1 MQTRTLEIGVGLF
14 LLAGLLALLLLALR
28 VSGLSVGNA
37 GDTYKVYAYFD
48 NIAGVTVRGK
58 VTLAGVTIGKVTAV
72 DLDRDSYTGRVTM
85 EINQNVNNLPVDSTA
100 SILTAGLLGEKYIGI
115 SVGGDE
121 DVLKDGSTIHDTQS
135 ALVLEDLIGKF
146 LLNSVNKDEAK
157 SEVFF
162 HADSSA
168 SRPAGVPGGFPA
180 AFHGGADPQQVV
192 QGTVD
197 ELLSDIKANK
207 AAYKADPQKLYATL
221 DRILGRWSMP
231 RASPRA

>member
-1 MQTRTLEIGVGLF
+1 MLASRGNERLPASGVLF
-14 LLAGLLALLLLALR
+14 CLLALFLFSALDATAKYLSTFLAVPLLVWARYLVQLLLMLLSVAPRLGRSILLTRRPGLMALR
-28 VSGLSVGNA
+28 G
-37 GDTYKVYAYFD
+37 
-48 NIAGVTVRGK
+48 

-157 SEVFF
+157 
-162 HADSSA
+162 
-168 SRPAGVPGGFPA
+168 
-180 AFHGGADPQQVV
+180 
-192 QGTVD
+192 
-197 ELLSDIKANK
+197 K
-207 AAYKADPQKLYATL
+207 
-221 DRILGRWSMP
+221 
-231 RASPRA
+231 